1 MAQCDL
7 LGSISNSVLDA
18 LINLVLGEGS
28 TVELDDL
35 AVYGYP
41 GSLADQT
48 GHLSRIVVLNC
59 DRASGTWEN
68 LLNEICR
75 ERIHISYLQEIRLDS
90 ISPEILHPV
99 QDRALRRSPADQ
111 GNRCR
116 RRPV

>member
-7 LGSISNSVLDA
+7 LGTISNNVLDA

-48 GHLSRIVVLNC
+48 GHFSRTDALNHE
-59 DRASGTWEN
+59 RATRTRDNTQNKGSRKRT
-68 LLNEICR
+68 
-75 ERIHISYLQEIRLDS
+75 HIAHQQEIRLDS
-90 ISPEILHPV
+90 ISPKTLHPAPH
-99 QDRALRRSPADQ
+99 RAIRRSPDT
-111 GNRCR
+111 
-116 RRPV
+116 